1 MIDWNS
7 MRVFDVHSHWGTE
20 RGYRLRSDAEKSQ
33 QPKVW
38 GSKPAYVTEDEMA
51 AYFRRHRARV
61 ILDLGFTKSMPIAQT
76 REYHDYALEVQR
88 NHPDVVFGNWLNI
101 DTRQRAEALA
111 EIGRCAGAGTGFVG
125 FMVSGGSLGAP
136 ASDPAFDP
144 FYGLCQEAGI
154 PVLILVG
161 FTGSGAGLP
170 GGGGVLLDHC
180 HPRHVDSVAAR
191 YPDLR
196 IIAGRPAW
204 PWQDEM
210 IAILLHKPNVVY
222 ELHGWSPKY
231 HTESLKREI
240 PRRLRD
246 RVMFG
251 ADYPLFT
258 YERLFADWEAEGY
271 TREVLEKVMYRNA
284 ERYFGLTPD

>member
-1 MIDWNS
+1 MIDWS
-7 MRVFDVHSHWGTE
+7 SVRVFDLHSHWGTE
-20 RGYRLRSDAEKSQ
+20 RGYRLRSEAEKSQ

-38 GSKPAYVTEDEMA
+38 GSQPRYVTEEQMA
-51 AYFRRHRARV
+51 EYFRAQHVRT
-61 ILDLGFTKSMPIAQT
+61 ILDLGFTKSLPIEQT
-76 REYHDYALEVQR
+76 REFHDYAIETQHR
-88 NHPDVVFGNWLNI
+88 FPDVIYGNWINI
-101 DTRQRAEALA
+101 DTRQSKAALA
-111 EIGRCAGAGTGFVG
+111 ELERCIGISRGFIG
-125 FMVSGGSLGAP
+125 FIVSGGSLGAP
-136 ASDPAFDP
+136 ASDPAFEP

-161 FTGSGAGLP
+161 FTGTGAGLP

-180 HPRHVDSVAAR
+180 HPRHVDYVAAR

-210 IAILLHKPNVVY
+210 IAILLHKPNVMY

-231 HTESLKREI
+231 YSESLKREI
-240 PRRLRD
+240 SRRLKD

-251 ADYPLFT
+251 ADYHLFT
-258 YERLFADWEAEGY
+258 YERLFSDWEAEGY
-271 TREVLEKVMYRNA
+271 SEEILARVFYRNA
-284 ERYFGLTPD
+284 EKYFSLAAH